1 MARQSAKAKAKG
13 GGLFPVHEATLKNG
27 LKVRISES
35 RDIPVV
41 AVYTFF
47 RVGSRNERPGI
58 TGISHLFE
66 HMMFNGAKRY
76 GPKEF
81 DRVLESHGGHS
92 NAYTTTDMTVYHDE
106 ATPEA
111 LEVVLDLEA
120 DRMASLSITP
130 RTLESER
137 DVVMEER
144 RVRVDNDIP
153 GMMDEEL
160 GALAFKAHPYR
171 WPVIGWMK
179 DIQNITRADCEAY
192 FRTYYAPNNAV
203 LYVVGDV
210 DREKTLK
217 LIQRYYGGIPRG
229 PDAPTVLDAEPEPR
243 GERRAQIRHP
253 AQAPAV
259 MIGYRAP
266 RAGEPDAYALD
277 VLQYALTVGEGSLLT
292 RELVYR
298 QEVAIACGVDWGWR
312 LDPGLV
318 IVSMDLKPGA
328 EPEQVEQR
336 LYAELE
342 KVARDG
348 VDGRVLQKAKN
359 NLKAHLLREM
369 ATASSR
375 ANALGTYELL
385 LGSWRAQEA
394 LAERYQAVSAGDVQ
408 GAARRYFAPERR
420 SVVTVIP
427 SGESPPEPG
436 GEGES

>member
-1 MARQSAKAKAKG
+1 M
-13 GGLFPVHEATLKNG
+13 FPVHEASLPNG
-27 LKVRISES
+27 LQIRIVES
-35 RDIPVV
+35 HDVPVV

-66 HMMFNGAKRY
+66 HMMFNGAKKY

-81 DRVLESHGGHS
+81 DRVLESHGGRS
-92 NAYTTTDMTVYHDE
+92 NAYTSTDMTVYHEE

-120 DRMASLSITP
+120 DRMGALAITP
-130 RTLESER
+130 RTLDSER

-192 FRTYYAPNNAV
+192 FRTYYAPNNAL

-210 DREKTLK
+210 DPDRTLQ
-217 LIQRYYGGIPRG
+217 LIRKYYGPIRKG
-229 PDAPTVLDAEPEPR
+229 PPAPGVLDAEPEPK
-243 GERRAQIRHP
+243 GERRAAIRHP
-253 AQAPAV
+253 AQAPAL

-266 RAGEPDAYALD
+266 RAGEKDAFTLD
-277 VLQYALTVGEGSLLT
+277 VLQYALAVGEGSVLT

-298 QEVAIACGVDWGWR
+298 QEIALGCGVDWSWR
-312 LDPGLV
+312 IDPGLL
-318 IVSMDLKPGA
+318 IVYLELKPGSA
-328 EPEQVEQR
+328 PEQVER
-336 LYAELE
+336 ALYGELE
-342 KVARDG
+342 KVAREG
-348 VDGRVLQKAKN
+348 VDGHVLQKAKN
-359 NLKAHLLREM
+359 NLKAHLLREL

-385 LGSWRAQEA
+385 LGSWRESAG
-394 LAERYQAVSAGDVQ
+394 LAERYQAVSAEDVQ
-408 GAARRYFAPERR
+408 AAARKYFAEERR
-420 SVVTVIP
+420 TVVTLVP
-427 SGESPPEPG
+427 SAEATS
-436 GEGES
+436 

>member
-1 MARQSAKAKAKG
+1 MVPAKMARKRAKAKNG
-13 GGLFPVHEATLKNG
+13 GADLFPVHEATLKNG
-27 LKVRISES
+27 LQVRISES
-35 RDIPVV
+35 HDVPVV

-47 RVGSRNERPGI
+47 RAGSRNERPGI

-81 DRVLESHGGHS
+81 DHVLESHGGRS

-111 LEVVLDLEA
+111 LEVVLDLES
-120 DRMASLSITP
+120 DRMASLAITP

-179 DIQNITRADCEAY
+179 DIQNITRADCEAF

-210 DREKTLK
+210 DRDRAMK

-229 PDAPTVLDAEPEPR
+229 PAAPGVLDAEPESR

-277 VLQYALTVGEGSLLT
+277 VLQYALVVGEGSLLT

-298 QEVAIACGVDWGWR
+298 QEVALACGVDWAWR
-312 LDPGLV
+312 IDPGLL
-318 IVSMDLKPGA
+318 IVYLELKPGA
-328 EPEQVEQR
+328 APEQVEQK

-342 KVARDG
+342 KLARDG
-348 VDGRVLQKAKN
+348 MDARVLQKAKN

-385 LGSWRAQEA
+385 LGTWRTQGE

-408 GAARRYFAPERR
+408 AAARRYLAPERR
-420 SVVTVIP
+420 TVVTLVP
-427 SGESPPEPG
+427 S
-436 GEGES
+436 EGEA